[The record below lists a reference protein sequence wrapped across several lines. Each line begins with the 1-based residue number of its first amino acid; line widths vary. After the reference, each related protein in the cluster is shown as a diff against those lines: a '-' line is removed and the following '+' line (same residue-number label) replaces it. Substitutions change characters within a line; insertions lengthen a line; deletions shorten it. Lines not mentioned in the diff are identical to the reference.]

1 MKWPWKSVC
10 HFVCG
15 TAILFAALAGYAQ
28 TPVTIDVDLSQVKGP
43 YTPIYSWF
51 GYDEP
56 NYTYT
61 AQGRELLNKL
71 QELSPVP
78 VHIRVHN
85 LFTTGDGQ
93 PELKWGSTNV
103 YTLDAQGDPVYNWTI
118 LDKIFDGYA
127 AAHVRP
133 MIELGFMPE
142 AMSTHPQPYHVQFP
156 KKIFEGGWSYPP
168 QDYQRWEELVKQFAQ
183 HLVRRYGR
191 SQVEKW
197 YWEVWNEP
205 DIGYWKGT
213 PADYARLYDFSVA
226 GVRQV
231 LPQAKVGGPATTGP
245 DSAHA
250 GEYLRQF
257 LEHCANGKSAAG
269 GGSVPLSFVSFHVK
283 GHTAFVDGHVQ
294 MGLNRQL
301 QDAAHGFA
309 IISKFPRFRSLPV
322 ILSEA
327 DPEGCAA
334 CSSGT
339 HPENGY
345 RNGTLY
351 PTYTAA
357 AMKALFELSDRYRVH
372 LIGMLTW
379 AFEYENEPY
388 FAGFRTLTTH
398 GVDKPELN
406 IFRMAGL
413 ISGQRAA
420 VTSTGAVPL
429 DAILRSGVRETSD
442 VDALATTAP
451 HRASV
456 MAWNYQDS
464 GQPGAVRNVVV
475 RLRHLPPDAK
485 RVLLLEYRID
495 KNHSNSFEVWKEMGS
510 PQNPTPFQAARL
522 KAAGQLEMLD
532 SPQWLVAD
540 HGQLT
545 VTIELPSEAV
555 SLLQFSWQR

>member
-1 MKWPWKSVC
+1 MKRPGKSAC
-10 HFVCG
+10 HFFCG
-15 TAILFAALAGYAQ
+15 AAVLFAALAGYAQ
-28 TPVTIDVDLSQVKGP
+28 TPVTIDVDLSHVIGR
-43 YTPIYSWF
+43 YTAIYSWF

-61 AQGRELLNKL
+61 AHGRELLTKL

-85 LFTTGDGQ
+85 LFTTGDGR

-103 YTLDAQGDPVYNWTI
+103 YALDAYGNPVYNWTI

-156 KKIFEGGWSYPP
+156 KNIFESGWSYPP
-168 QDYQRWEELVKQFAQ
+168 KDYQRWQDLVKQFAQ
-183 HLVRRYGR
+183 HLVQRYGR

-231 LPQAKVGGPATTGP
+231 LPQAEVGGPATTGP
-245 DSAHA
+245 YGSHA

-269 GGSVPLSFVSFHVK
+269 GGRIPLSFISFHVK
-283 GHTAFVDGHVQ
+283 GHTSFVDGHVQ

-309 IISKFPRFRSLPV
+309 IISKFPQFKSLPV
-322 ILSEA
+322 ILSES

-334 CSSGT
+334 CSSST

-357 AMKALFELSDRYRVH
+357 AMKALFELSDQYRVH
-372 LIGMLTW
+372 LIGTLTW
-379 AFEYENEPY
+379 AFEYEDQPY

-429 DAILRSGVRETSD
+429 ETILRSGVRETSD

-451 HRASV
+451 HHASIMV
-456 MAWNYQDS
+456 WNYRDS
-464 GQPGAVRNVVV
+464 RQPGPARNVVV
-475 RLRHLPPDAK
+475 RLRNLPPDAK
-485 RVLLLEYRID
+485 RVLLLQYRID

-510 PQNPTPFQAARL
+510 PQNPTPSQAAQL
-522 KAAGQLEMLD
+522 KAAGELEMLG
-532 SPQWLVAD
+532 SPQWLSAD

-545 VTIELPSEAV
+545 MSIQLPSEAV